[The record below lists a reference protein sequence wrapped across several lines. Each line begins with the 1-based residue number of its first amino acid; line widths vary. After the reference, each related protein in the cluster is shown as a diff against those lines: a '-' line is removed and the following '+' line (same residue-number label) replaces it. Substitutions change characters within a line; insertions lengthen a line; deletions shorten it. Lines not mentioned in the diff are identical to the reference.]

1 MLYVPESQAQS
12 LNKYLLST
20 NLGSGSVPRTREQD
34 RWNLGEAYILV
45 KGDRSQKSKEITG
58 SSDRLEKEKLELT
71 SECQEGTNCGKCW

>member
-34 RWNLGEAYILV
+34 KWNLGGSLYSSE
-45 KGDRSQKSKEITG
+45 GRQIT
-58 SSDRLEKEKLELT
+58 KK
-71 SECQEGTNCGKCW
+71 